1 MYVTDCNE
9 KGSSPTAKGFFQW
22 RNNHVVNPMHSHLL
36 DVKCYRAGIRR
47 NNSTFALCVRQKV
60 TPITF
65 TGKHDIYQPLIMND
79 MRIRVEAR
87 TEVTS
92 YIKHNESFDRY
103 GDHVAIM

>member
-1 MYVTDCNE
+1 M
-9 KGSSPTAKGFFQW
+9 
-22 RNNHVVNPMHSHLL
+22 
-36 DVKCYRAGIRR
+36 
-47 NNSTFALCVRQKV
+47 

-79 MRIRVEAR
+79 MRIRFEAR

>member
-1 MYVTDCNE
+1 M
-9 KGSSPTAKGFFQW
+9 
-22 RNNHVVNPMHSHLL
+22 
-36 DVKCYRAGIRR
+36 
-47 NNSTFALCVRQKV
+47 